1 MVFPS
6 FWTRRLR
13 RVPHEK
19 VRLQRLVGADRVLIK
34 LGDTRLTQHIFVDQ
48 ELAGLVFNR
57 ARPQWFDSEQS
68 DQDWLAARGV
78 RLRDDLAKRKARR
91 GRHAA

>member
-1 MVFPS
+1 MRKVVPVEHLLYEDEA
-6 FWTRRLR
+6 RRFQLYLDLAELTER
-13 RVPHEK
+13 E
-19 VRLQRLVGADRVLIK
+19 LWADRVL
-34 LGDTRLTQHIFVDQ
+34 VDQ

-78 RLRDDLAKRKARR
+78 RLRDELAKRKARR

>member
-1 MVFPS
+1 MRKVVPVEHLLYEDEA
-6 FWTRRLR
+6 RRFQLYLDLAELTER
-13 RVPHEK
+13 E
-19 VRLQRLVGADRVLIK
+19 LWADRVL
-34 LGDTRLTQHIFVDQ
+34 VDQ
-48 ELAGLVFNR
+48 ELASLVFNR

-78 RLRDDLAKRKARR
+78 RLRDELAKRKARR

>member
-1 MVFPS
+1 MRKVVPVEHLLYEDEA
-6 FWTRRLR
+6 RRFQHLDLAELTER
-13 RVPHEK
+13 E
-19 VRLQRLVGADRVLIK
+19 LWADRVL
-34 LGDTRLTQHIFVDQ
+34 VDQ

-78 RLRDDLAKRKARR
+78 RLRDELAKRKARR